1 MNMIQTDNRKQIR
14 DAAQKGFSLIEM
26 MVASLILLIGLVSV
40 AALIGYSIS
49 SNVSSKNDTVAT
61 AAVEQQ
67 LEQLRSLDFSSAS
80 LADGGSTL
88 DSSGNIATSSYG
100 VFSGSQVANY
110 SATVSLTDS
119 DQIGKTVNYDVRWNI
134 TTVNGMKK
142 ITVAAQRTSIN
153 SRFLRKPAQL
163 VFFKT
168 P

>member
-1 MNMIQTDNRKQIR
+1 MIQSDSGKEIR
-14 DAAQKGFSLIEM
+14 EVCQKGFSLIEM
-26 MVASLILLIGLVSV
+26 MVASLVLLIGLVSV

-61 AAVEQQ
+61 TAVEQQ
-67 LEQLRSLDFSSAS
+67 LEQLRSLAFSSTS

-88 DSSGNIATSSYG
+88 DSNGNIATSSYG
-100 VFSGSQVANY
+100 IFSGSPVLNY

-134 TTVNGMKK
+134 TTINGMKK

-163 VFFKT
+163 VLFKS